1 MQLIVSE
8 VLMVHENKELFPS
21 DDSYE
26 ISTGNN
32 DTMKRTTLVLVR
44 IPIINQL
51 IWAEVAK
58 KD

>member
-1 MQLIVSE
+1 
-8 VLMVHENKELFPS
+8 MVHENKELFPS

-32 DTMKRTTLVLVR
+32 DTIKRTTLVLVS